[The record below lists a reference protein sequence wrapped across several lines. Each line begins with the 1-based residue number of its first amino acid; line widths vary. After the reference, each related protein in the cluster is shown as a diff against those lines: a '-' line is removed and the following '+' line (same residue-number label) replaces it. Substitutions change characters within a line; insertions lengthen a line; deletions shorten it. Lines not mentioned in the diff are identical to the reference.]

1 MGGWP
6 GGASVT
12 SPSSKAALPLPAG
25 PRDLEWISRGEEGT
39 SFRVEHF
46 RTVDSLGALLRGG
59 AINQAMHD
67 AGQEFS
73 RAFDAAAL
81 SPMGVAAYER
91 IGVSA
96 SGSVTERAA
105 HARIRVN
112 DALASVGGNSSPGG
126 SAVWFVAGLGVSV
139 REWSIRWAWNGRA
152 INAHEAKGI
161 LVGALGMLAVHYRF
175 TTT

>member
-1 MGGWP
+1 M
-6 GGASVT
+6 T
-12 SPSSKAALPLPAG
+12 SPFSKAALPLPAG

-126 SAVWFVAGLGVSV
+126 SAVWFVAGLGLSV

>member
-126 SAVWFVAGLGVSV
+126 SAVWFVAGLGLSV

-175 TTT
+175 TTA